1 MKRPEIGHLNVI
13 RLCCPICKNNWDQK
27 VVQTG
32 LIETPCLCN
41 VTMSMTV
48 TAQSYGVEWVETL
61 FSIMKPLGLFTHN
74 KGTLSVEDQ
83 KIADSGMK
91 II

>member
-32 LIETPCLCN
+32 LIEAPCLCS
-41 VTMSMTV
+41 VTMSMEVV
-48 TAQSYGVEWVETL
+48 TGFFGKEWIHTL
-61 FSIMKPLGLFTHN
+61 FSITRALGVFSHD
-74 KGTLSVEDQ
+74 KGSLSVEDQ